1 MTKVTG
7 ARWNSTRS
15 YYCVDFDDGITLFV
29 TESYDVDGMIA
40 TGLDSYFLKNQSWP
54 GHADLENRRQL
65 SIKWLD
71 RNKKRYKKSK

>member
-1 MTKVTG
+1 
-7 ARWNSTRS
+7 
-15 YYCVDFDDGITLFV
+15 V

-40 TGLDSYFLKNQSWP
+40 TGLDSYFLKHQSWP
-54 GHADLENRRQL
+54 GDTDLENRRQL